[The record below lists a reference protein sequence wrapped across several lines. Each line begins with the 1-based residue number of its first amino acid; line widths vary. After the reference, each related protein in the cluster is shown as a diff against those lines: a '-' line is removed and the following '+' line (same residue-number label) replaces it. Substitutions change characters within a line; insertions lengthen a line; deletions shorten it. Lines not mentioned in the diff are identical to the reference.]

1 MRATMNR
8 IAAVL
13 LLCASATIA
22 HAAGE
27 VSVEAARHEEGVAV
41 RARAVIDAS
50 YDTVW
55 STLTDYDRLGEFI
68 PGMRSSRVLAR
79 EGEAATVEQTGEVEF
94 LFVAI
99 PIDVVVVSTARPP
112 GSIDIRV
119 LRGSLKRLDGGYRVE
134 AEPSGMV
141 TLRWEGIVEPAVPL
155 PSFIKV
161 PMMRANI
168 ENQFTGMVREIER
181 REALRRQQSNEGSR

>member
-1 MRATMNR
+1 MNR
-8 IAAVL
+8 IAAFLVF
-13 LLCASATIA
+13 CACATIA
-22 HAAGE
+22 HAASE
-27 VSVEAARHEEGVAV
+27 VSVEAAWHEEGVQV
-41 RARAVIDAS
+41 RARAVIEAS

-68 PGMRSSRVLAR
+68 PGMRSSRVLER
-79 EGEAATVEQTGEVEF
+79 DGGAATVEQTGEAEF
-94 LFVAI
+94 LFISV

-134 AEPSGMV
+134 AGPSGMV

-155 PSFIKV
+155 PSFLKV